1 MKTLQA
7 GYEVIFM
14 APQSRRHKGKRA
26 IEAVAECARDLGIR
40 RMTRRVDVE
49 GTGENGYLHSAHF
62 FELDDQPV
70 ELMYV
75 LDDDLAERLIDT
87 VDQEGIPVFCLR
99 RRVEYGHL
107 GS

>member
-26 IEAVAECARDLGIR
+26 TDAVVECARALGIR
-40 RMTRRVDVE
+40 RMTRRLDVE
-49 GTGENGYLHSAHF
+49 GAGENGHLHSAHF

-75 LDDDLAERLIDT
+75 LEDDLAERLIDA
-87 VDQEGIPVFCLR
+87 VDQAGIPVFCLR

-107 GS
+107 GN